1 MQRLTLL
8 AIAFCVLVC
17 SAQTPQQNAQRTIET
32 TLLDDLPTPEV
43 AVPTAPVAFSGDGK
57 RFLCYELLIT
67 NTEPIPARLQ
77 RVAVYAD
84 GAAVPLLLQ
93 EAKPLSTALLHP
105 GVSDEIMAKRD
116 RRVIRGGEQVVDLLW
131 IELPVGSPI
140 PRFLDHTLTL
150 QRITTG
156 KSLTLPVAHVS
167 VAGAATMI
175 QAPLRGSNW
184 AAANGPS
191 STSQHRM
198 AMSVLYGIPYF
209 SQRYAIDWIQTDQN
223 SKTLHG
229 NPLDLHSYLC
239 YGQPVYAVADAV
251 VTWTKDGLPDG
262 RPEVGKRP
270 ADPRVPITLETI
282 AGNHVIL
289 DLGDGI
295 YAGYAHLQPGS
306 LRVKVGDHV
315 KAGDV
320 LGLVG
325 DSGNST
331 EPHLHFQLMT
341 ENNILAAQGIPYILQ
356 QFTVRFGSRV
366 SGDDVKVFPMSAPV
380 LHKNEMPL
388 ENEIVDFPN

>member
-1 MQRLTLL
+1 MQRLALFVVGFCG
-8 AIAFCVLVC
+8 IAC
-17 SAQTPQQNAQRTIET
+17 AGQTPLQSAQRTIET
-32 TLLDDLPTPEV
+32 TLLDDLPAPEV
-43 AVPTAPVAFSGDGK
+43 LVPSPPIVFSGDGK

-67 NTEPIPARLQ
+67 NTDSTPVTLK

-84 GAAVPLLLQ
+84 NAAVPLLLQ
-93 EAKPLSTALLHP
+93 EAKPLVTALFHP
-105 GVSDEIMAKRD
+105 GVNDASMAKRD
-116 RRVIRGGEQVVDLLW
+116 RRVIHGGEQVVDLVW
-131 IELPVGSPI
+131 IELPISGPI

-150 QRITTG
+150 ERTTTG

-167 VAGAATMI
+167 VARAAKVI
-175 QAPLRGSNW
+175 QPPIRGSNW
-184 AAANGPS
+184 VAANGPS
-191 STSQHRM
+191 STSQHRG
-198 AMSVLYGIPYF
+198 AMIVLYGTPYF
-209 SQRYAIDWIQTDQN
+209 AQRYAIDWLQTDKN
-223 SKTLHG
+223 SKTSHG

-251 VTWTKDGLPDG
+251 VTETKDGFPDG
-262 RPEVGKRP
+262 RPEVGERP
-270 ADPRVPITLETI
+270 ADARVPITLETI

-289 DLGDGI
+289 NLGDGI

-306 LRVKVGDHV
+306 LRVHVGDHV

-341 ENNILAAQGIPYILQ
+341 QNNILAAQGIPYVLP

-366 SGDDVKVFPMSAPV
+366 SGDDVKIFPLSAPV

-388 ENEIVDFPN
+388 ENEVVDFPN

>member
-1 MQRLTLL
+1 MQRLTFL
-8 AIAFCVLVC
+8 AIAFCVLAC
-17 SAQTPQQNAQRTIET
+17 SAQTPIQNAQRAVET
-32 TLLDDLPTPEV
+32 KLLDDLPSPEV
-43 AVPTAPVAFSGDGK
+43 AVPAAPVAFSGDGK

-67 NTEPIPARLQ
+67 NMDSTSARLQ

-84 GAAVPLLLQ
+84 GGAVPLLLQ

-105 GVSDEIMAKRD
+105 GVSDVSMAKSD

-131 IELPVGSPI
+131 IELPSSSPI

-150 QRITTG
+150 QRITTN
-156 KSLTLPVAHVS
+156 KSLTVPVAHVS
-167 VAGAATMI
+167 IVGAAKVI
-175 QAPLRGSNW
+175 QPPLRGSNW

-191 STSQHRM
+191 STSQHRA
-198 AMSVLYGIPYF
+198 AMFVLNGIPYF
-209 SQRYAIDWIQTDQN
+209 AQRYAIDWLQTDQN
-223 SKTLHG
+223 SQTSHG

-251 VTWTKDGLPDG
+251 VTQTKDGLPDG

-270 ADPRVPITLETI
+270 ADPRVPMTLETI
-282 AGNHVIL
+282 AGNHIIL

-306 LRVKVGDHV
+306 LRVIVGDQV

-341 ENNILAAQGIPYILQ
+341 ENNILAAQGIPYVLQ
-356 QFTVRFGSRV
+356 EFTVRFGSRV
-366 SGDDVKVFPMSAPV
+366 SGDDVKVFPLSVPV

-388 ENEIVDFPN
+388 ENEVVDFPN

>member
-1 MQRLTLL
+1 MQRFALL
-8 AIAFCVLVC
+8 AVGFCGMSC
-17 SAQTPQQNAQRTIET
+17 AAQTPLQKAQRTVET
-32 TLLDDLPTPEV
+32 TLLDDLPAPEV
-43 AVPTAPVAFSGDGK
+43 AVPAAPIVFSGDGK

-67 NTEPIPARLQ
+67 NTDSTPVRLQ

-84 GAAVPLLLQ
+84 RLAVPLLLQ
-93 EAKPLSTALLHP
+93 EEKPLSTALLHP
-105 GVSDEIMAKRD
+105 GVSDVSMAKRD

-131 IELPVGSPI
+131 IELPISSPI

-150 QRITTG
+150 QRVTTG
-156 KSLTLPVAHVS
+156 KSITLPVAHVS
-167 VAGAATMI
+167 IAGAAKLI
-175 QAPLRGSNW
+175 QPPLRGSNW

-191 STSQHRM
+191 NTSQHRA
-198 AMSVLYGIPYF
+198 AMIVLNGIPYF
-209 SQRYAIDWIQTDQN
+209 AQRYAIDWLQTDQD
-223 SKTLHG
+223 SKTSHG

-251 VTWTKDGLPDG
+251 VASTKDGLPDG
-262 RPEVGKRP
+262 RPEVGKTP
-270 ADPRVPITLETI
+270 ADPRVPMTLETI
-282 AGNHVIL
+282 AGNHIIL

-306 LRVKVGDHV
+306 LRVKAGDHV

-320 LGLVG
+320 LGLIG
-325 DSGNST
+325 DSGNTT

-341 ENNILAAQGIPYILQ
+341 ENNILAAQGIPYLLP

-366 SGDDVKVFPMSAPV
+366 SGDDVKVFPLSAPV

-388 ENEIVDFPN
+388 ENEIVDFAN